1 MCRGYDEGSDGRPL
15 WPPRRF
21 ATAARSRKV
30 KRAFV
35 GVFVLGLVL
44 ALGRVA
50 FAAEDEAKELKG
62 DAGCMMCC
70 FKGAA
75 CGPAVKIGETVYALQ
90 ASDKASDETKA
101 LIKSFKGAKECT
113 AVVIK
118 GVVSEKTIVADEVT
132 KAPKEEK

>member
-1 MCRGYDEGSDGRPL
+1 M
-15 WPPRRF
+15 
-21 ATAARSRKV
+21 

-50 FAAEDEAKELKG
+50 FAADEAKELKG

-70 FKGAA
+70 FKGEA

-118 GVVSEKTIVADEVT
+118 GVIKDKSVVADEVT